1 MVDVGAVVD
10 VSVDVNAGGCEEGE
24 GVLVLVVMAG
34 RVSETQSSRHSP
46 CSCQSQST
54 TKSGT
59 TRKKKGEGEL
69 KKKGGEL
76 VVGYKKCHQ
85 KIIGVCVNLHNTI
98 IQDKEVFS
106 LQCRSTCS
114 NDSSWL

>member
-34 RVSETQSSRHSP
+34 RMSETQSSRQSP

-69 KKKGGEL
+69 KKRGGISCGLQE
-76 VVGYKKCHQ
+76 VSSKDYRC
-85 KIIGVCVNLHNTI
+85 VCQFT
-98 IQDKEVFS
+98 
-106 LQCRSTCS
+106 
-114 NDSSWL
+114 